1 MRKLFAVATTVI
13 ALGMSTTAQ
22 AEGSVEAGQQKSAVC
37 IACHGPDGNSANP
50 EWPSLAGQ
58 HAGFLVEQLKAF
70 KEGERQNALMSPM
83 AIGLSEQDM
92 QDLAAYYEAQ
102 QPAAREADPQYVEAG
117 RQLYMGGDTS
127 RGITACAACHGPTG
141 QGNPMAR
148 YPVIAGQHA
157 TYTALSL
164 RNYASGERPNQIMQD
179 IAGRLSD
186 EDIQALSN
194 FLQGLR

>member
-1 MRKLFAVATTVI
+1 
-13 ALGMSTTAQ
+13 
-22 AEGSVEAGQQKSAVC
+22 
-37 IACHGPDGNSANP
+37 
-50 EWPSLAGQ
+50 
-58 HAGFLVEQLKAF
+58 
-70 KEGERQNALMSPM
+70 
-83 AIGLSEQDM
+83 
-92 QDLAAYYEAQ
+92 YYEAQ